1 MKHTLNTFVRVL
13 ERTKPESAP
22 PAPPSVVDT
31 RICLTVSVGETNTD
45 SPDERTAMVP
55 PKSSC
60 ATGVDTL
67 SVAPAF
73 CGSETVE
80 DPKAQAGRPSVQP
93 HSRQLIQPWTKG
105 RVSVAH
111 PARRPTTVAGSPQQ
125 HQSEQS
131 KLGPKR
137 RGSRYCR
144 TYKPKPARPQ
154 QETVRQENHREK
166 TTSRLALSILS
177 SAHCVHHH

>member
-1 MKHTLNTFVRVL
+1 MKHTSNTLVMIL

-31 RICLTVSVGETNTD
+31 RTCLTVSVGETNTD
-45 SPDERTAMVP
+45 SPVERTAMVP

-73 CGSETVE
+73 CGSENVE
-80 DPKAQAGRPSVQP
+80 NRKAPVGRPSVQP
-93 HSRQLIQPWTKG
+93 HSRHLIQPWTEG
-105 RVSVAH
+105 RVSVVH
-111 PARRPTTVAGSPQQ
+111 PARRATTVTGSPQQ
-125 HQSEQS
+125 HQSKQS
-131 KLGPKR
+131 KLVPER
-137 RGSRYCR
+137 RGHRDCQ

-154 QETVRQENHREK
+154 QKTVRQENNR
-166 TTSRLALSILS
+166 
-177 SAHCVHHH
+177 